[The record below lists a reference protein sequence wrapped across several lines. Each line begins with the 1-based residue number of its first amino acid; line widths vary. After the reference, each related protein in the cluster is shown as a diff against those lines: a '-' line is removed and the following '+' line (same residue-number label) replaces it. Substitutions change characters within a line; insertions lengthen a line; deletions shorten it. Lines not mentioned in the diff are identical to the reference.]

1 MEKES
6 RPRCISIKSKKHPD
20 QRCPNTPRAGSEWC
34 SNHSKSQTRF
44 VESCETNTSC
54 SNAATPVIVPIVI
67 QKRKLTRTVV
77 LKAVKCLQSFWICF
91 GRKRLWKQQGP
102 ATFLPELAH
111 NDKDISTYDSVTTIP
126 LCYRFS
132 YTDSKHHLW
141 LFDTRF
147 LINLLQY
154 GSDVKNPFTQEPF
167 DKQTLDRLQG
177 RAEQLKSMKK
187 AIVYVSEDV
196 LTPEQQWNQ
205 KVLDV
210 FLKLTTL
217 GYGVNIQWF
226 EGLTLRGHQMFYSKL
241 FELWNQRLGLTNE
254 DREKLVPGCLD
265 GRTTLFRWH
274 PSRIVGSIFEM
285 KWWRKQNIHLMRTF
299 LTRSEDKEVQNT
311 CALFLLTALANVH
324 PRCGE
329 SFPWL
334 VEEGDSEEE
343 S

>member
-20 QRCPNTPRAGSEWC
+20 QRCPNTSRAGTEWC
-34 SNHSKSQTRF
+34 SNHSKSQIKF
-44 VESCETNTSC
+44 VESCETNPSC
-54 SNAATPVIVPIVI
+54 SNAAPIRPKRIVVS
-67 QKRKLTRTVV
+67 KTVYN
-77 LKAVKCLQSFWICF
+77 KAIKCLQKFWICF
-91 GRKRLWKQQGP
+91 GRKMLWRQQGP

-111 NDKDISTYDSVTTIP
+111 NDKDISTYDSVDSIP

-132 YTDSKHHLW
+132 YIDSKQHLW

-167 DKQTLDRLQG
+167 DKKTLERLQV
-177 RAEQLKSMKK
+177 RAEQLKQMKK
-187 AIVYVSEDV
+187 AIVYISEDV

-241 FELWNQRLGLTNE
+241 FELWNSRLGLTNE
-254 DREKLVPGCLD
+254 DRERIVPGCLD
-265 GRTTLFRWH
+265 GRTSLFRWH
-274 PSRIVGSIFEM
+274 PTRIVGSIFEIR
-285 KWWRKQNIHLMRTF
+285 WWRKQNIHLMRTF
-299 LTRSEDKEVQNT
+299 LTRSEDKEIQNT

-334 VEEGDSEEE
+334 VEQENEDD
-343 S
+343 